1 MEYTYIV
8 IKPNAD
14 RWAENIIGELP
25 CELEVV
31 ALHVLLPR
39 EFWESF
45 YVVHR
50 GKSFFEKLLD
60 FMSSGN
66 TSHLIG
72 YGKDVIKK
80 VRETIGITDPSKAA
94 PHTIR
99 ARYGKS
105 VTENAIHASDSPSSA
120 HFELSCGLTGLL
132 QYGFIDLKRFMELKE
147 RFLGEEEIEF
157 A

>member
-1 MEYTYIV
+1 MEYTYII

-14 RWAENIIGELP
+14 KWAENIISELP
-25 CELEVV
+25 CDLEIV
-31 ALHVLLPR
+31 ALHVSLPR
-39 EFWESF
+39 QFWESF
-45 YVVHR
+45 YIAHR

-60 FMSSGN
+60 FMSGGS

-72 YGKDVIKK
+72 YGKDVIRKI
-80 VRETIGITDPSKAA
+80 REAIGVTDPSKAA
-94 PHTIR
+94 PNTIR

-105 VTENAIHASDSPSSA
+105 VTENAIHASDSLSSA

-132 QYGFIDLKRFMELKE
+132 EYGYIDLKRFIELKE
-147 RFLGEEEIEF
+147 RFLGKEEVGY